1 MDRKL
6 IANILGKKDSVDLDD
21 SIYNLRDITEDFRD
35 IILLSLNI
43 EEEFI
48 VKNKRRLNA
57 IYDILTPLLDKLTD
71 DIYIQGYTNSKKH
84 LAKYISDI
92 CTHISEVIPSMESN
106 DMKKFIYHS
115 NMLID
120 LVLVY

>member
-1 MDRKL
+1 MDKKL
-6 IANILGKKDSVDLDD
+6 ISSILGKKDSVDLDD
-21 SIYNLRDITEDFRD
+21 SIYNLRDITEEFRD

-48 VKNKRRLNA
+48 VKNKRRLTA
-57 IYDILTPLLDKLTD
+57 IYNILNPMLDKLTD
-71 DIYIQGYTNSKKH
+71 DSYIQGYTNSKKH
-84 LAKYISDI
+84 LAKYISAI
-92 CTHISEVIPSMESN
+92 CTHITEAIPSMESN
-106 DMKKFIYHS
+106 DIKNFIYHS